1 MTLNDTKKKIMQ
13 IHFIL
18 VEPAVP
24 ENIGAAARAIKTM
37 GFSSLR
43 LVNTKE
49 HLDEK
54 AGWVA
59 HASREIL
66 EKAETFMSLEEA
78 VKDMDWIIG
87 TSAKKRRVNE
97 DYYPINTINKLIEAK
112 ANSIQNIAIVFGRE
126 ESGLTN
132 SELKLCDIVTTVPM
146 KTTYPSLNL
155 AQSVMIYAYTLSMLN
170 YDKKEMPDQ
179 KADQAELIILKNKTK
194 DLLATIGFKE
204 NSAIYNR
211 IMERLMLLGETDIH
225 LLLSIEN
232 KITDKLN
239 RTN

>member
-1 MTLNDTKKKIMQ
+1 MQ

-43 LVNTKE
+43 LVNTKK

-59 HASREIL
+59 HASHEIL
-66 EKAETFMSLEEA
+66 EKAETFSSLKEA

-132 SELKLCDIVTTVPM
+132 EELKLCDILTTVPM

-179 KADQAELIILKNKTK
+179 KADQSELIILKNKTK

-204 NSAIYNR
+204 YSAIYNR

-232 KITDKLN
+232 KISDELNKLN
-239 RTN
+239 R

>member
-1 MTLNDTKKKIMQ
+1 MQ

-24 ENIGAAARAIKTM
+24 ENVGAAARAIKTM

-43 LVNTKE
+43 LVNTSV

-59 HASREIL
+59 HASQEIL
-66 EKAETFMSLEEA
+66 EKAKTFTSLKDA
-78 VKDMDWIIG
+78 IKDMDWIIG

-97 DYYPINTINKLIEAK
+97 DYYPSNKLNELIKAK
-112 ANSIQNIAIVFGRE
+112 ANSISNIAIVFGRE

-132 SELKLCDIVTTVPM
+132 EELKLCDIVTTVPM

-170 YDKKEMPDQ
+170 YDKEEMPDQ
-179 KADQAELIILKNKTK
+179 EADQAELIILKNKTK
-194 DLLATIGFKE
+194 DLLATIGFKDD
-204 NSAIYNR
+204 SAIYNR

-232 KITDKLN
+232 KISDELNKLN
-239 RTN
+239 S

>member
-1 MTLNDTKKKIMQ
+1 MQ

-24 ENIGAAARAIKTM
+24 ENVGATARAIKTM

-43 LVNTKE
+43 LVNTNA

-54 AGWVA
+54 ASWVA
-59 HASREIL
+59 HASQEIL
-66 EKAETFMSLEEA
+66 EKAEKFPTL
-78 VKDMDWIIG
+78 KDAIKDIDWVIG

-97 DYYPINTINKLIEAK
+97 DYYPLNKINELIKAK
-112 ANSIQNIAIVFGRE
+112 ANSIHNIAIVFGRE

-132 SELKLCDIVTTVPM
+132 QELNLCDIVTTVPM

-155 AQSVMIYAYTLSMLN
+155 AQSVMIYAYTLSMFDD
-170 YDKKEMPDQ
+170 DKKEPGQ
-179 KADQAELIILKNKTK
+179 KADRAELITLKNKTI
-194 DLLATIGFKE
+194 DLLSTIGFKE
-204 NSAIYNR
+204 NTAIYNR
-211 IMERLMLLGETDIH
+211 IMERLMILGETDVH

-232 KITDKLN
+232 KINNKL
-239 RTN
+239 